1 LANEWIIAMQ
11 FDKETSKKIGAI
23 FDEKDDD
30 VDTLMKIVGASKE
43 EILAFMD
50 ESGLSDDEEAERF
63 LRMIAGEPEGLLGL
77 SE

>member
-1 LANEWIIAMQ
+1 MQ